1 MRLWCVDMIPYLPNS
16 QLWLLAQKREVD
28 LIWKDIAEGRKTN
41 HILINYIWEYE
52 NYKAELFTYYLKL
65 EKEFYNRHLRFNR
78 SKYCEE
84 LFIIRWDNLYPFA
97 QHHTKEYL
105 LICYYNL
112 KEKFMRGQKDFDILT
127 FNRLTEFIESEGLVL
142 WQ

>member
-16 QLWLLAQKREVD
+16 QILAQKREVD

-52 NYKAELFTYYLKL
+52 NYKLELFLYYTALY
-65 EKEFYNRHLRFNR
+65 KEFCNRHLTFNT
-78 SKYCEE
+78 SKNCDVR
-84 LFIIRWDNLYPFA
+84 IGTGCTDHKPFA
-97 QHHTKEYL
+97 RHHTKDYL

-142 WQ
+142 WR